1 MKKTKDC
8 AHEYL
13 YPLDK
18 LMHEDEIDKN
28 LKMQCKKCGMPCQER
43 PFCNITYTNKIRS
56 LL

>member
-28 LKMQCKKCGMPCQER
+28 LKMQCKKCKTVLYLVESINGQIYK
-43 PFCNITYTNKIRS
+43 N
-56 LL
+56 